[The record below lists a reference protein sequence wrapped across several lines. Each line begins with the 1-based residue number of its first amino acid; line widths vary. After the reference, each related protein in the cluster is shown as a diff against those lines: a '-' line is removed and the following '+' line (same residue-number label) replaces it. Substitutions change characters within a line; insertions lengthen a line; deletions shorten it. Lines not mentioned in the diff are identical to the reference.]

1 MIDTQRTQLYHLID
15 PIDSVILDMPRE
27 RGREGER
34 KREEKGTSRPK
45 WLSCNGKWKAGKCL
59 EAVIIAGRALN
70 GYRNETMVSSWF
82 VDWFLSPFQQR
93 SQISKE
99 GLKNQGKKKKR
110 IRK

>member
-15 PIDSVILDMPRE
+15 PTDSVIPDMLRE
-27 RGREGER
+27 REGER

-59 EAVIIAGRALN
+59 EVVIIAGRALN
-70 GYRNETMVSSWF
+70 GYRKGTMVSSWF

-99 GLKNQGKKKKR
+99 GLKNQKKR
-110 IRK
+110 I